1 VVVSEAPPAA
11 WQRAEIAEEFL
22 EHRQGLLP
30 LLDVQEE
37 LVGLLFERRGR
48 PVARFL
54 DLGSGDGAMT
64 QLIRSAAPHAEAVLV
79 DFSEPMLARAERR
92 LGDGGAAW
100 RAVRADLSTPA
111 WQDAVS
117 DGPFDAV
124 VSSYAIHH
132 LTSER
137 KRALYAE
144 VHSLLAPGGM
154 FVNMDVVKIS
164 GPLAGLFDE
173 RIAAAHAKL
182 AGTHGGEHEE
192 SDPDAFEDSA
202 EDRPDT
208 LEDQLGWLREAGFE
222 QVEVH
227 FKWAEG
233 AIFGAIKPER
243 RA

>member
-1 VVVSEAPPAA
+1 VSDAPPAA

-22 EHRQGLLP
+22 DHRQGLLP
-30 LLDVQEE
+30 LIDVQEE
-37 LVGLLFERRGR
+37 LVRLLFERRRR

-64 QLIRSAAPHAEAVLV
+64 QLIHSAAPHAEAVLV

-92 LGDGGAAW
+92 LGRDVGAW
-100 RAVRADLSTPA
+100 RGVSADLSTPA
-111 WQDAVS
+111 WREALP
-117 DGPFDAV
+117 DGRFDAA

-137 KRALYAE
+137 KRELYAE
-144 VHSLLAPGGM
+144 VHDLLAPGGM

-164 GPLAGLFDE
+164 GPLDGLFDE
-173 RIAAAHAKL
+173 RIAVAHARL
-182 AGTHGGEHEE
+182 AGACGAEHEKAG
-192 SDPDAFEDSA
+192 PDTFEDSA
-202 EDRPDT
+202 EDRPDP
-208 LEDQLGWLREAGFE
+208 LEDQLGWLRAAGFE

-233 AIFGAIKPER
+233 AIFGAVK
-243 RA
+243 AS

>member
-1 VVVSEAPPAA
+1 MSDAPPAA
-11 WQRAEIAEEFL
+11 CQRAEIAEEFL
-22 EHRQGLLP
+22 AHRQGLLP

-37 LVGLLFERRGR
+37 LVRLLFERRGR
-48 PVARFL
+48 PVTRFL

-64 QLIRSAAPHAEAVLV
+64 QLMRSAAPRAETVLV

-92 LGDGGAAW
+92 LGGAGAEW

-111 WQDAVS
+111 WRDAVP
-117 DGPFDAV
+117 DGSFDAV

-132 LTSER
+132 LTGER

-144 VHSLLAPGGM
+144 VHELLAPGGM

-164 GPLAGLFDE
+164 GLLDGLFDE
-173 RIAAAHAKL
+173 RIAAAHATF
-182 AGTHGGEHEE
+182 AGTHAGEHDEAGA
-192 SDPDAFEDSA
+192 DTFEDSA
-202 EDRPDT
+202 EDRPDR
-208 LEDQLGWLREAGFE
+208 LEDHLEWLRDAGFE

>member
-1 VVVSEAPPAA
+1 MSGAPPAA
-11 WQRAEIAEEFL
+11 WQRAETAEEFL
-22 EHRQGLLP
+22 DHRQGLLP
-30 LLDVQEE
+30 LIDVQEE

-48 PVARFL
+48 PVGRFL

-64 QLIRSAAPHAEAVLV
+64 QLIRSVAPDAFAVLV

-92 LGDGGAAW
+92 LGPGAGAW
-100 RAVRADLSTPA
+100 HGVSADLSTPA
-111 WQDAVS
+111 WREALP

-144 VHSLLAPGGM
+144 VHDLLAAGGM
-154 FVNMDVVKIS
+154 FVNMDVVTIS

-173 RIAAAHAKL
+173 RIAAAHARL
-182 AGTHGGEHEE
+182 AGTHAGEHAEAAA
-192 SDPDAFEDSA
+192 DTFEDSA
-202 EDRPDT
+202 EDRPDP
-208 LEDQLGWLREAGFE
+208 LEDQLEWLREAGFE

-243 RA
+243 RV